1 MMVNLVRYCDII
13 GTLMSQTGFLSEVIG
28 MEDEGN
34 LLTPLLLMQS
44 TGALSL
50 QLLYIGSAYS
60 LFVSAV
66 PLFVALSLDAFLNHG
81 GVLVNLWTYALGMF
95 VPLLASTKMACIVLD
110 VVPLV
115 CSTTSPSSSTFYI
128 I

>member
-1 MMVNLVRYCDII
+1 
-13 GTLMSQTGFLSEVIG
+13 

-44 TGALSL
+44 AGALSL
-50 QLLYIGSAYS
+50 QLLGIGSAYS

-95 VPLLASTKMACIVLD
+95 VPLLASTKMACSD
-110 VVPLV
+110 GWAGPE
-115 CSTTSPSSSTFYI
+115 SPSLARPGPGKPKPSQA
-128 I
+128 